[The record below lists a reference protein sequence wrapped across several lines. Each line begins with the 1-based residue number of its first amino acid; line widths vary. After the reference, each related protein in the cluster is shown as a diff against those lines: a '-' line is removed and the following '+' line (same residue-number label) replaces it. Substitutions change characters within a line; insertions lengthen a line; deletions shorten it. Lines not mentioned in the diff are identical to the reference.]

1 MRKRGFT
8 LIELLIVMVI
18 GAVLLSFVG
27 PVGFHQYQ
35 RSQQLKE
42 REQLY
47 RILDHSQ
54 FEARLSRSPRQ
65 LLLEDNRVALLDG
78 DNNREWQFE
87 HLLFEPQQLRV
98 NGNGFWQQPALYW
111 SEHDQPWRLQLNPSS
126 IQHQLLVNR
135 PAAERL
141 PMQNGNRP

>member
-1 MRKRGFT
+1 
-8 LIELLIVMVI
+8 MVI

-54 FEARLSRSPRQ
+54 FEAQLARSPRQ
-65 LLLEDNRVALLDG
+65 LLLEDNRVKLLDG
-78 DNNREWQFE
+78 DNSREWLFE

-126 IQHQLLVNR
+126 IQHEQLISR
-135 PAAERL
+135 PVGERL
-141 PMQNGNRP
+141 PGHAGKLP